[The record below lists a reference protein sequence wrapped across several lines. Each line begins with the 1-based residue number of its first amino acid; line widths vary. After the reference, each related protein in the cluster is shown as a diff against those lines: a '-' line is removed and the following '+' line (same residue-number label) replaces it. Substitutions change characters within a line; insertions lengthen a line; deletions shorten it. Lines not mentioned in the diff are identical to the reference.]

1 MAGRPRKTP
10 NPDELFANSE
20 SETTSLTLDL
30 DTAFLTILLMAN
42 AADGELAEEEKEALS
57 ATLKR
62 MQLFKSRSAKQRE
75 QLFNQSITIFNEHNS
90 CDIFAAAKKALPPK
104 LRETAF
110 AAAADLVFS
119 DGVITEEEGVFLGR
133 MWKALAISDATGKKI
148 LDVMEIF
155 HRG

>member
-1 MAGRPRKTP
+1 MAGRPKKTP

-62 MQLFKSRSAKQRE
+62 MHLFKTRSSKQIE

-90 CDIFAAAKKALPPK
+90 CDIFAAAKKALPAK